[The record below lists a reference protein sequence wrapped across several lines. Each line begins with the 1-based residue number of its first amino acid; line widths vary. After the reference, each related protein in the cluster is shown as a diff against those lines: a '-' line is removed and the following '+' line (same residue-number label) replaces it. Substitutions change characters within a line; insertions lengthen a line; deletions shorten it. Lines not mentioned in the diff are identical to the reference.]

1 MNKTLSEVPP
11 KASLV
16 TLGCPMNQVD
26 SERIISGFV
35 ERGFEIVPEEEA
47 HVIVVNTCGFIKSAR
62 EESIETILSVAD
74 LKARGNLKAVVVAG
88 CLAERYGNELLKDLP
103 EVDAVVGLSDAE
115 KIPELCYEL
124 LDYEKPGERI
134 YSRVLIGFP
143 HMAYLRISEGCN
155 HRCSY
160 CAIPMIRGPFRS
172 IPEEDIL
179 NEARELSE
187 LGVKELILI
196 GQDTTFYGSDL
207 NGKNLSGLLEKLNDI
222 EGIEWIRLLYTHPE
236 HFKDELVEAYTGLSK
251 VLPYIDLPLQHI
263 SGSVLRSMG
272 RRMPP
277 EKIKKLIENLRE
289 KIENLILRTT
299 LIVGFPGETEKDF
312 RELVDFVRRYRFERL
327 GVFVYSREEGTKAA
341 LMEDTIP
348 EDAALER
355 YNTLME
361 IQRSITTDFHKS
373 LIGREFDM
381 IVDEINP
388 DSGEA
393 LGRTYMDAPD
403 IDGNVFVDRGVE
415 KGKAF
420 YNIRITDAETYDLTG
435 EIVYN

>member
-1 MNKTLSEVPP
+1 
-11 KASLV
+11 
-16 TLGCPMNQVD
+16 
-26 SERIISGFV
+26 
-35 ERGFEIVPEEEA
+35 
-47 HVIVVNTCGFIKSAR
+47 
-62 EESIETILSVAD
+62 
-74 LKARGNLKAVVVAG
+74 
-88 CLAERYGNELLKDLP
+88 
-103 EVDAVVGLSDAE
+103 
-115 KIPELCYEL
+115 
-124 LDYEKPGERI
+124 
-134 YSRVLIGFP
+134 
-143 HMAYLRISEGCN
+143 
-155 HRCSY
+155 
-160 CAIPMIRGPFRS
+160 MIRGPFRS

-355 YNTLME
+355 YNTIME
-361 IQRSITTDFHKS
+361 IQSSISADFHKS
-373 LIGREFDM
+373 IIGREFDM
-381 IVDEINP
+381 IVDEVNP

>member
-35 ERGFEIVPEEEA
+35 EHGFEIVPEEEA
-47 HVIVVNTCGFIKSAR
+47 HVIVVNTCGFIESAR
-62 EESIETILSVAD
+62 KESIETILSVAD

-88 CLAERYGNELLKDLP
+88 CLAERYGNELLKDLS
-103 EVDAVVGLSDAE
+103 EADIIVGLSDAE
-115 KIPELCYEL
+115 KIPELCCKL
-124 LDYEKPGERI
+124 LDYEKPGERV

-155 HRCSY
+155 QRCSY

-179 NEARELSE
+179 DEARELSE

-207 NGKNLSGLLEKLNDI
+207 DGKNLSGLLEKLNDI
-222 EGIEWIRLLYTHPE
+222 KGIEWIRLLYSHPE

-251 VLPYIDLPLQHI
+251 VLPYIDIPLQHI
-263 SGSVLRSMG
+263 SGSVLRRMG

-277 EKIKKLIENLRE
+277 EKIKKLIESLRE

-348 EDAALER
+348 EDTALER
-355 YNTLME
+355 YNTIME
-361 IQRSITTDFHKS
+361 IQSSISADFHKS
-373 LIGREFDM
+373 IIGHEFDM
-381 IVDEINP
+381 IVDEVNP

-403 IDGNVFVDRGVE
+403 IDGNVFIGRGVE

-420 YNIRITDAETYDLTG
+420 YHIRITDAETYDLTG
-435 EIVYN
+435 EIV

>member
-1 MNKTLSEVPP
+1 MKKTLPEDLP

-35 ERGFEIVPEEEA
+35 KYGFKIVPEEEA
-47 HVIVVNTCGFIKSAR
+47 DVIVVNTCGFIESAR

-74 LKARGNLKAVVVAG
+74 LKARGNLKALVVAG
-88 CLAERYGNELLKDLP
+88 CLAERYGNELLKGLT
-103 EVDAVVGLSDAE
+103 EADAIVGLSDAE
-115 KIPELCYEL
+115 KIPELCCKL
-124 LDYEKPGERI
+124 LDYEKPGESV

-172 IPEEDIL
+172 IPEEEIL
-179 NEARELSE
+179 NKARELSE

-196 GQDTTFYGSDL
+196 GQDTTSYGSDL
-207 NGKNLSGLLEKLNDI
+207 DGKNLSSLLEKLNDI
-222 EGIEWIRLLYTHPE
+222 ENIEWIRLLYAHPE
-236 HFKDELVEAYTGLSK
+236 HFKEEFIDIFTGLPR

-263 SGSVLRSMG
+263 SGSVLRRM
-272 RRMPP
+272 RRITQP
-277 EKIKKLIENLRE
+277 EKIKKLIEILRE
-289 KIENLILRTT
+289 RIEGLILRTT
-299 LIVGFPGETEKDF
+299 LIVGFPGETERDF
-312 RELVDFVRRYRFERL
+312 RELVDFVRSYRFERL
-327 GVFVYSREEGTKAA
+327 GAFIYSHEEGTKAA
-341 LMEDTIP
+341 LMENTVP
-348 EDAALER
+348 VNVALER

-361 IQRSITTDFHKS
+361 IQSSISADFHKS

-381 IVDEINP
+381 IVDEVNP

-393 LGRTYMDAPD
+393 SGRTYMDAPD
-403 IDGNVFVDRGVE
+403 IDGNVLVDRGVE
-415 KGKAF
+415 EGKAF
-420 YNIRITDAETYDLTG
+420 YRIRVTDAETYDLTG
-435 EIVYN
+435 EVVQD

>member
-47 HVIVVNTCGFIKSAR
+47 HVIVVNTCGFIESAR

-88 CLAERYGNELLKDLP
+88 CLAERYGNELLKDLS
-103 EVDAVVGLSDAE
+103 EADIIVGLSEAE
-115 KIPELCYEL
+115 KIPELCCKL
-124 LDYEKPGERI
+124 LDYEKPEERV

-355 YNTLME
+355 YNTIME
-361 IQRSITTDFHKS
+361 IQSSISADFHKS
-373 LIGREFDM
+373 IIGREFDM
-381 IVDEINP
+381 IVDEVNP

>member
-35 ERGFEIVPEEEA
+35 EHGFEIVPEEEA
-47 HVIVVNTCGFIKSAR
+47 NVIVVNTCGFIESAR
-62 EESIETILSVAD
+62 EESIETILSVAN
-74 LKARGNLKAVVVAG
+74 LKARGNLKAVIVAG
-88 CLAERYGNELLKDLP
+88 CLAERYRNELLKDLP

-124 LDYEKPGERI
+124 LDYEKPGERL

-172 IPEEDIL
+172 IPEEKIL
-179 NEARELSE
+179 YEAHELSE

-196 GQDTTFYGSDL
+196 GQDTTSYGSDL
-207 NGKNLSGLLEKLNDI
+207 DGKNLSSLLEKLNDI
-222 EGIEWIRLLYTHPE
+222 DGIEWLRLLYAHPE
-236 HFKDELVEAYTGLSK
+236 YFKEDFIDIFTGLPK

-263 SGSVLRSMG
+263 SGSVLRRMG
-272 RRMPP
+272 RITPP
-277 EKIKKLIENLRE
+277 EKIKKLIEMLRE
-289 KIENLILRTT
+289 QIENLILRTT
-299 LIVGFPGETEKDF
+299 LLVGFPGETENDLG
-312 RELVDFVRRYRFERL
+312 ELVDFVRSYRFERL
-327 GVFVYSREEGTKAA
+327 GAFVYSREEGTKAA
-341 LMEDTIP
+341 LMKDTVP
-348 EDAALER
+348 ENVALER
-355 YNTLME
+355 YNTVME
-361 IQRSITTDFHKS
+361 IQRSITADFHKS

-381 IVDEINP
+381 IVDEVNP

-403 IDGNVFVDRGVE
+403 IDGNVLVNRSVE

-420 YNIRITDAETYDLTG
+420 YRIRVTDAETYDLKG
-435 EIVYN
+435 EVV

>member
-35 ERGFEIVPEEEA
+35 EHGFEIVPEEEA
-47 HVIVVNTCGFIKSAR
+47 HVIVVNTCGFIESAR

-88 CLAERYGNELLKDLP
+88 CLAERYGNELLKDLS
-103 EVDAVVGLSDAE
+103 EADIIVGLSDAE
-115 KIPELCYEL
+115 KIPELCCKL
-124 LDYEKPGERI
+124 LDYEKPGERV

-207 NGKNLSGLLEKLNDI
+207 DGKNLSGLLEKLNDI
-222 EGIEWIRLLYTHPE
+222 KGIEWIRLLYSHPE

-251 VLPYIDLPLQHI
+251 VLPYIDIPLQHI
-263 SGSVLRSMG
+263 SGSVLRRMG

-277 EKIKKLIENLRE
+277 EKIKKLIESLRE

-341 LMEDTIP
+341 LMVDNVP

-355 YNTLME
+355 YNTVME
-361 IQRSITTDFHKS
+361 IQSSISADFHKS
-373 LIGREFDM
+373 IIGHEFDM
-381 IVDEINP
+381 IVDEVNP

-435 EIVYN
+435 EIV